1 MEPFILDRDFN
12 RVGILDRFESLLWTE
27 RFMSYGDFEIYTA
40 VTLENVTKLQE
51 GYYLQDNT
59 SEQVM
64 IIEDIEINANS
75 DVGNHLI
82 VTGRSLESILDRRI
96 VWVQTILDGYLQ
108 GQVEK
113 LLNQNAINP
122 DDPNRKIPG
131 LIFKQ
136 STDERITSLKVSI
149 QFTGDNLYDAI
160 KVICDTAGIGF
171 RITLNEDN
179 QFVFELYMGED
190 RSYDQMKN
198 PYVIFSPNFD
208 NLINSNYLQSKKTLK
223 TVTLVA
229 GEEQGTARRTT
240 TVYPGEDTATTNVG
254 LDRRELYTDARDISS
269 TVEDRTLTNDEYT
282 ALLVQRGTEKLAEN
296 VEIKTFEGQIES
308 RTMFVYGKDYF
319 RGDIVQV
326 SNEYGID
333 ARSRISEVIH
343 SESTEGVDVYPTFE
357 LLE

>member
-1 MEPFILDRDFN
+1 MEPFVLDREFN
-12 RVGILDRFESLLWTE
+12 RVGILDKFESLLWTE
-27 RFMSYGDFEIYTA
+27 RFQSYGDFEIYTA
-40 VTLENVTKLQE
+40 ITQENVNLLRE
-51 GYYLQDNT
+51 NYYLEDRD

-64 IIEDIEINANS
+64 IIEDIEFNSNS

-131 LIFKQ
+131 LVFKP
-136 STDERITSLKVSI
+136 SEDERITSLKVSI

-160 KVICDTAGIGF
+160 VTICQTANIGW
-171 RITLNEDN
+171 RITLSEDRE
-179 QFVFELYMGED
+179 FVFELYMGED
-190 RSYDQMKN
+190 RSYEQTKN
-198 PYVIFSPNFD
+198 PYVIFSPKFD

-240 TVYPGEDTATTNVG
+240 TVYPGEDTAETNVG

-269 TVEDRTLTNDEYT
+269 TVEGGELTNDEYT

-296 VEIKTFEGQIES
+296 TEVKTFEGQIES
-308 RTMFVYGKDYF
+308 RTMFIYGQDYF

-326 SNEYGID
+326 TNEYGID

-343 SESTEGVDVYPTFE
+343 SESVEGIDVYPTFE